1 MHRPASA
8 GRTTGFRRKSLQQRL
23 VSRARQ
29 SGRPKNG
36 RLSCRTRRERAPKQ
50 RVHGQRICE
59 GPSQQACYK
68 LGPSGPWEGF
78 LALETRRNPLMTL
91 YTTGTLK
98 RRISARGPTV
108 VARGPQA
115 TLLPRTSFIH
125 TCSCEH
131 SLPAGS
137 VPRCPPT
144 PMLSATERLRRRL
157 RPSELDLFEPA
168 GQDGRTCQYLAVIH
182 HTGWFHHKSSWSSCK
197 FVCV

>member
-1 MHRPASA
+1 MCRPASA

-115 TLLPRTSFIH
+115 ALSPIVGG
-125 TCSCEH
+125 CSATAVARRGGLKGH
-131 SLPAGS
+131 GPSGS
-137 VPRCPPT
+137 CPPSR
-144 PMLSATERLRRRL
+144 PPGVAQRWLFWVSREDELS
-157 RPSELDLFEPA
+157 PP
-168 GQDGRTCQYLAVIH
+168 V
-182 HTGWFHHKSSWSSCK
+182 
-197 FVCV
+197 